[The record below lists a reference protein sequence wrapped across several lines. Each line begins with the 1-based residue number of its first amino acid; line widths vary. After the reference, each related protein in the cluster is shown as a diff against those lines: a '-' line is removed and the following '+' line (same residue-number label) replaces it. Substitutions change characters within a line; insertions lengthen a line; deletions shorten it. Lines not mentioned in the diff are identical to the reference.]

1 MSGRLITDIYGISQD
16 RDDRQLTIH
25 RRGVLPFLKNT
36 FIYHDYAYG
45 WIPETALWNSQ
56 YEKLD
61 LRNYYPVTIG
71 LLNKFEFM
79 LSLDKRPPLQYT
91 PKNNSPMMDNV
102 SAVRIKEY
110 FRKFSILPDNQLI
123 SFLLLTSIPI
133 YNILYFF
140 KNTAFNPSV
149 HSLFNMFYI
158 DNEKHIELAKYLI
171 RGGDYKPTL
180 SMLDEAGLYDESI
193 PLPPNI
199 LGLIRNRNRTGIR
212 LQQQY
217 IDLESLGNISA
228 IISSTNQDPVITF
241 LMFYLPGLSVT
252 TEITPA
258 VEMLM
263 KKLGLTKENI
273 ILV

>member
-1 MSGRLITDIYGISQD
+1 MSAGRLITDIYGISQD

-199 LGLIRNRNRTGIR
+199 LGLIRNRTGIR

>member
-1 MSGRLITDIYGISQD
+1 MAAVRPITDIYGISQD
-16 RDDRQLTIH
+16 RDDKQLTIN
-25 RRGVLPFLKNT
+25 RRGDPPFLSNT

-56 YEKLD
+56 YERLD
-61 LRNYYPVTIG
+61 LRDYYPITEG

-79 LSLDKRPPLQYT
+79 LDLDKRPNLQYT
-91 PKNNSPMMDNV
+91 PKINSPRLDNV
-102 SAVRIKEY
+102 SAIRISTY
-110 FRKFSILPDNQLI
+110 FKKFTILPTDQYI

-140 KNTAFNPSV
+140 KNTAFNPAI
-149 HSLFNMFYI
+149 HSLFNAFYI
-158 DNEKHIELAKYLI
+158 DNQTHIELAKYLI
-171 RGGDYKPTL
+171 RGGDYKPIFN
-180 SMLDEAGLYDESI
+180 MLNERSLYDENL

-199 LGLIRNRNRTGIR
+199 LGLIRNRPGVG

-217 IDLESLGNISA
+217 TDLESLASIAA
-228 IISSTNQDPVITF
+228 IITYTKRDPVIAF

-252 TEITPA
+252 TKITPA